1 MKRRPHWTDDLIEAV
16 KDAISG
22 WCFDHVEGPLYDED
36 VYPVIAAV
44 EDWHKAKR
52 DSRDRTHSAEC
63 WRWHQEC
70 AEHLIERQRSTA
82 QRVREACEPFGP
94 MGSIAVWRVLRALD
108 GDNDA

>member
-44 EDWHKAKR
+44 EDWQVQHA
-52 DSRDRTHSAEC
+52 RDRVVLVTGNPGTYVGDLEA
-63 WRWHQEC
+63 
-70 AEHLIERQRSTA
+70 AI
-82 QRVREACEPFGP
+82 QRVRELCNDERQSQCSCGACPIYVDARD
-94 MGSIAVWRVLRALD
+94 IARALD
-108 GDNDA
+108 GDA